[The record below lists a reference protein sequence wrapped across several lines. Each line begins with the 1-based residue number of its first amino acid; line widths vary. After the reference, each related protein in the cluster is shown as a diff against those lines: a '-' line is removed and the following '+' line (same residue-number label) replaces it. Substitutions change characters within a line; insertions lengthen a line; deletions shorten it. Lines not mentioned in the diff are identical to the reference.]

1 MKKIILIAALILCSV
16 VGYSQDLA
24 FSYNQSGTHWEGRST
39 SDSYILGSGNVVC
52 EFDASF
58 SNGTNGTVIMYVYN
72 PSRQGFIP
80 ATYYIYPNSTFDLVA
95 NGYVVAKGRWSVINT
110 GDGTGFKS
118 KPCTY
123 IVGCDCTGFKASGTY
138 APEKFICKK
147 CGHHKD
153 YHH

>member
-1 MKKIILIAALILCSV
+1 
-16 VGYSQDLA
+16 
-24 FSYNQSGTHWEGRST
+24 
-39 SDSYILGSGNVVC
+39 
-52 EFDASF
+52 
-58 SNGTNGTVIMYVYN
+58 MYVYN

>member
-1 MKKIILIAALILCSV
+1 MIAAMILCSV
-16 VGYSQDLA
+16 AGYSQNLA

-110 GDGTGFKS
+110 GDGTRFKS

>member
-1 MKKIILIAALILCSV
+1 MNKKAYTYDYPRPAVTADCV
-16 VGYSQDLA
+16 V
-24 FSYNQSGTHWEGRST
+24 FCN
-39 SDSYILGSGNVVC
+39 
-52 EFDASF
+52 
-58 SNGTNGTVIMYVYN
+58 
-72 PSRQGFIP
+72 
-80 ATYYIYPNSTFDLVA
+80 DLVA
-95 NGYVVAKGRWSVINT
+95 NGYIVAKGRWSVINT

-123 IVGCDCTGFKASGTY
+123 SVGCDCTGFKASGTY